1 MKNCL
6 GRSEAEMAYNHG
18 VRVLEN
24 PTSLAVPIL
33 GTAGLQVAV
42 GVSPVNLASD
52 PYHAANV
59 VKLAYSF
66 SEASAAVGF
75 SDNLEQYNLNQSI
88 SATFKKFAV
97 APIILIN
104 VLDPKKHKADVEEKS
119 YNVKDMQ
126 AVVDVEGM
134 LLDKVV
140 VKNEETELK
149 EGTDYIAGFD
159 SKGYVVVTL
168 LESGSADSATKLNIS
183 GEKIEP
189 SLVTAEDIIGG
200 YDAATG
206 KESGL
211 ELIRQIHP
219 LFGMVPGILTSPGYS
234 RDPAVAAVMAAK
246 CLNING
252 IFKCECIVD
261 LDCTA
266 AGAVKYTDIQAVKE
280 RSSFVS
286 SHMEPVWPKVRIR
299 DEVYYYSA
307 IFSALVAYIDA
318 SNDDVPNLH
327 MSNKSLP
334 ITGLC
339 LDDKE
344 GTEVVIDKEQANVV
358 NSFGVVTAVNINGF
372 KSWGNNT
379 AAYPDTTDPK
389 DRWFGCRRF
398 FSWWGNSFILTY
410 FKKVDD
416 PINYRLIESVCDAE
430 NIRGNSYAAQGKCA
444 GARMVYVQEDNP
456 EEDILNGKIQFRQ
469 YLAPYTPAEDILNIL
484 EFDPSM
490 LAAALSGGE

>member
-1 MKNCL
+1 
-6 GRSEAEMAYNHG
+6 MAYNHG

-24 PTSLAVPIL
+24 PTSLAVPIV

-66 SEASAAVGF
+66 AEASAAVGF
-75 SDNLEQYNLNQSI
+75 SDNLKDYNLNQSI
-88 SATFKKFAV
+88 SATFKKLAV
-97 APIILIN
+97 APIVLIN
-104 VLDPKKHKADVEEKS
+104 VLDPEKHRASVEEKG
-119 YNVKDMQ
+119 YDVKDMQ

-134 LLDKVV
+134 LLDKVA
-140 VKNEETELK
+140 VKNGVTELE

-159 SKGYVVVTL
+159 SKGHVVVTL
-168 LESGSADSATKLNIS
+168 LEGGSAATADKVNVS
-183 GEKIEP
+183 GEKVDP

-200 YDAATG
+200 YDAVTG

-211 ELIRQIHP
+211 ELIRQVHP
-219 LFGMVPGILTSPGYS
+219 LFGMVPGIITSPGYS
-234 RDPAVAAVMAAK
+234 KDPVVASVMAAK

-266 AGAVKYTDIQAVKE
+266 AGAVKYTDVKSVKE
-280 RSSFVS
+280 RSGFVS
-286 SHMEPVWPKVRIR
+286 CHMEPVWPKVRIG

-307 IFSALVAYIDA
+307 VFSALVAYVDA
-318 SNDDVPNLH
+318 SNDDVPNLY

-339 LDDKE
+339 LDDD
-344 GTEVVIDKEQANVV
+344 GDSEVVMDKEQANLV
-358 NSFGVVTAVNINGF
+358 NSFGVVTAININGF

-398 FSWWGNSFILTY
+398 FSCSPT
-410 FKKVDD
+410 
-416 PINYRLIESVCDAE
+416 S
-430 NIRGNSYAAQGKCA
+430 
-444 GARMVYVQEDNP
+444 
-456 EEDILNGKIQFRQ
+456 
-469 YLAPYTPAEDILNIL
+469 
-484 EFDPSM
+484 
-490 LAAALSGGE
+490 